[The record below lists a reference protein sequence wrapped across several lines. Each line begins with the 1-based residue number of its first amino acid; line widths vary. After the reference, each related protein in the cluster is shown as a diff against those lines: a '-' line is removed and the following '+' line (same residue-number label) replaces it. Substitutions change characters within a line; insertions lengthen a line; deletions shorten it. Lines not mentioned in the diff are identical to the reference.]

1 MDPKTLE
8 LLKALQGDGR
18 DEDTLGIV
26 EDLLAGQ
33 RPLLHAA
40 EDLATLADI
49 SELLEVWAEGAPA
62 ELAARALLHAS
73 SIAERE
79 LEQAERA
86 AQLVTLSLEIRPGDL
101 DALARLD
108 GLLRARG
115 EHDRL
120 DAVLAMQADALQQT
134 PGSEGAAADVYRMLG
149 ELRVERAGDLDR
161 AIEAYEA
168 ALDASAAVET
178 IRQLAD
184 LYALRAGEGD
194 AGQAADLY
202 YTLAD
207 VSEGP
212 DGAQWAERALDL
224 APGHDEA
231 MTLLEGLVPEAEHGE
246 RLLERWSAYV
256 EHGAQGAAV
265 DARRVSLGRAYAST
279 GRYRDA
285 LMWIAPVADAGDPV
299 AGQLKE
305 AFLENLQGEYEDGR
319 GSRVSKPPAE
329 QARAA
334 LRARSGQT
342 MVGIRLPDLA
352 PTTLAGQGEAA
363 GVTSAEAARRAA
375 ADEAA
380 RAAAEAEATRKAAEA
395 EAARKAAEAEAAR
408 RAAEEEAARRAAEEE
423 AARRA
428 AEEEAARRAAEAEA
442 ARRAAEEEAARRAAE
457 EEAARKAAEAEAAR
471 KAAAEDQRLRVE
483 REAAEEAEWAAAR
496 AAAEEAQREDEARA
510 AAEAARHAEAVS
522 IVQAEEDAEVARAQ
536 AAAEAEARAEAEAEA
551 SRASLEAEAARAE
564 LEAEAAARV
573 AAEAEVA
580 RAVQEK
586 EDAERAAASARED
599 AERAAAAVTAE
610 AEQAAA
616 AARDRASRATEEAE
630 EWANLRASA
639 EIAAQRDEA
648 EAARAEA
655 AQALAMAHDAQ
666 AEAQQAA
673 QQVRAAEAAR
683 VAAEAEREE
692 AEYARH
698 RAEAELRASQSPTV
712 SSAPPPQVSLPPPAP
727 VPTPLGFAETA
738 PSLPPP
744 EPLGATQP
752 PAATAAAADGEE
764 PGSLS
769 PVSIPS
775 PTPPAEDDLSA
786 MKGGGLSLPAMPAFV
801 RDRRVQVGG
810 GLGIGLLVAVIFFS
824 GSGDTPPAAA
834 ASEVA
839 TPSEDVAE
847 SAAPEPVKEAVPA
860 KKKPAAKPK
869 PKPKDKAPSVTAVS
883 GLVKVKGGKLPKAKV
898 MQGVNKR
905 LAGMKR
911 CYRQALK
918 RKPALTGRLVYS
930 FTVKT
935 NGRPTAIKKVR
946 GTIKDKRMINCGTG
960 VLKQARFAKPK
971 KKAARV
977 TVPFVFKK

>member
-375 ADEAA
+375 E
-380 RAAAEAEATRKAAEA
+380 E
-395 EAARKAAEAEAAR
+395 EAAR